1 MKIGIMLTH
10 VGKEAWEVYKM
21 LPWQE
26 EGDKK
31 KFNKVLEAFQRFCAP
46 RKNIL
51 YEHHGFWNLQQMEGE
66 SVDVYLI
73 RLKVKIDACEYNK
86 DDWPAAVRLEMLCN
100 RLCLVYWTIV

>member
-31 KFNKVLEAFQRFCAP
+31 NSTK
-46 RKNIL
+46 
-51 YEHHGFWNLQQMEGE
+51 Y
-66 SVDVYLI
+66 
-73 RLKVKIDACEYNK
+73 
-86 DDWPAAVRLEMLCN
+86 
-100 RLCLVYWTIV
+100 